1 MYKVPRK
8 KINLSIDSEVWARC
22 QKVRKRFG
30 LNWSQ
35 IAEEAFVNVLVH
47 MEELEKILDTI
58 PPELQASVAK
68 TKLKDFVKQTY
79 SQLNQEL
86 EEIPQQKFES
96 KK

>member
-8 KINLSIDSEVWARC
+8 KINLSIDSEVWVRC
-22 QKVRKRFG
+22 QKVRRRFG

-35 IAEEAFVNVLVH
+35 IAEKAFVNVLVH
-47 MEELEKILDTI
+47 MEELEKILDSI

-68 TKLKDFVKQTY
+68 TKLRDFVERSY

-86 EEIPQQKFES
+86 GENISSE
-96 KK
+96 

>member
-1 MYKVPRK
+1 MYRVPRK
-8 KINLSIDSEVWARC
+8 KINLSVDPEVWARC

-47 MEELEKILDTI
+47 MEELEKVLDSI

-68 TKLKDFVKQTY
+68 TKLRDFVERSY

-86 EEIPQQKFES
+86 EENIP
-96 KK
+96 